1 MGFLGFAFLIIILNI
16 LLNLMIVF
24 SGIFLIAGLLIFETH
39 KTIAIILFVLSGINF
54 LGFTAWKILELTFKV
69 TIETSDGE
77 VKIKN
82 TICDKYKEYVTSMNI
97 EKINEIL
104 EKYPALIY
112 YEIHEDC
119 NRQTLL
125 FYGLYHC
132 NIDMMQ
138 CALKHSEKF
147 NDPKLNINSNFLQS
161 FFNYV
166 NGNTTDEII
175 DTVRFALEH
184 GAKVVYEHWDLYER
198 AKKWVMNDDVVSKK
212 DNELLDLIA
221 KYDNKP
227 ILERITWEY
236 LYGNK

>member
-1 MGFLGFAFLIIILNI
+1 MGFLGIAFFMIIVYI

-24 SGIFLIAGLLIFETH
+24 SGIFLIAGLILFKTH
-39 KTIAIILFVLSGINF
+39 ETIAIILFVLSGLNF
-54 LGFTAWKILELTFKV
+54 LGFTAWKIYELTFKV

-82 TICDKYKEYVTSMNI
+82 TICDKYKEYVTSMDV

-104 EKYPALIY
+104 DKYPALIY
-112 YEIHEDC
+112 YEIRE
-119 NRQTLL
+119 NGERQTLL

-132 NIDMMQ
+132 DVDMMR
-138 CALKHSEKF
+138 CALNHGEKF
-147 NDPKLNINSNFLQS
+147 NDPKLNINSNFLRP

-184 GAKVVYEHWDLYER
+184 GAKVVHDNWDLYER
-198 AKKWVMNDDVVSKK
+198 AKKWVMNDGIVSKK

>member
-1 MGFLGFAFLIIILNI
+1 MGFLGIAFFMIIVYI

-24 SGIFLIAGLLIFETH
+24 SGIFLIAGLILFKTH
-39 KTIAIILFVLSGINF
+39 ETIAIILFVLSGLNF
-54 LGFTAWKILELTFKV
+54 LGFTAWKIYELTFKV

-82 TICDKYKEYVTSMNI
+82 TICDKYKEYVTSMDV

-112 YEIHEDC
+112 YKPHKK
-119 NRQTLL
+119 QTLL

-138 CALKHSEKF
+138 CALKHGETF
-147 NDPKLNINSNFLQS
+147 NDPKLNINDNFLCS
-161 FFNYV
+161 FFNHMK
-166 NGNTTDEII
+166 GNTTDEII
-175 DTVRFALEH
+175 NTIKFSLEN
-184 GAKVVYEHWDLYER
+184 GAKAVYKHWDLYDE
-198 AKKWVMNDDVVSKK
+198 AKEWVMYDGVVSEK
-212 DNELLDLIA
+212 DKELLDLIA
-221 KYDNKP
+221 KYDDKL
-227 ILERITWEY
+227 ILWEY

>member
-1 MGFLGFAFLIIILNI
+1 MGFLGFAFLMIIFNIIIQS
-16 LLNLMIVF
+16 MIIF
-24 SGIFLIAGLLIFETH
+24 AGIFLVAGLMLFKTH
-39 KTIAIILFVLSGINF
+39 ETIAIIMFVLSGLNF
-54 LGFTAWKILELTFKV
+54 LGFTAWKIYECTFKV

-82 TICDKYKEYVTSMNI
+82 TICDKYKEYVTSMDV

-104 EKYPALIY
+104 DKYPALIY

-132 NIDMMQ
+132 NVDMMR
-138 CALKHSEKF
+138 CALKHGEQF
-147 NDPKLNINSNFLQS
+147 NDSKLNINDNFLCS

-175 DTVRFALEH
+175 DTVKFALEH
-184 GAKVVYEHWDLYER
+184 GAKVVYKHWDLYDEAR
-198 AKKWVMNDDVVSKK
+198 EWVMNDGVVSPR
-212 DNELLDLIA
+212 DDELLDLIA
-221 KYDNKP
+221 KYDNKL
-227 ILERITWEY
+227 ILWEY